1 MHFQGRF
8 RNRLAAAV
16 VLGAAG
22 VSFAGPAAAQTIVVQ
37 GSQRVD
43 AETIRSYFAG
53 TDQARINQAV
63 RDLYSTGLFSDVR
76 VRRDGNRL
84 IVQVTENNVINRV
97 AFEGNSKVK
106 SDVLLAEVQTKSRGA
121 YNPSTVQADIERIRD
136 VYRRAGRG
144 AATVTS
150 RTVNL
155 PNGRIDVVYTINEGG
170 KTGVRAIEF
179 VGNQSYSAYR
189 LRGIMQTT
197 EMNFLSWIK
206 NSDVYDPDRISA
218 DLELIRRFYLKNG
231 YADFRVTGSD
241 AQYDEAR
248 QGWIV
253 RITMEEGALYRV
265 SNVSIDSRIPDVSA
279 DRLQSAVRLRAGSV
293 YNGDAVEK
301 SVEAIQREVAR
312 SGYAFASVRPR
323 GDRDPA
329 TQTINLSFVV
339 EEGPRVYVERIVIRG
354 NTRTRD
360 YVIRREFELG
370 EGDAYNRVLVDRA
383 ERRLNS
389 LGFFKR
395 VRVINEPGS
404 SPDRV
409 VIIVDVEDQPTGS
422 FGISGG
428 YSTQDGFIG
437 EVSISESNFLGR
449 GQFVRASATLGQ
461 RVRGVDLSF
470 TEPYFLGNRIAAGV
484 DLFWRENTNS
494 TYALY
499 DTSNIGATLRVGV
512 PLTDQLSFGLRYSIY
527 QTEIILPNDRSR
539 PYNDC
544 TTPIPGT
551 TPGFG
556 WVAPVGAVGP
566 FPNQIYNCM
575 TNGEASLAVKEA
587 AGTWLTSAVGATLSF
602 NTLDNTRNP
611 TSGLYAELRA
621 DVAGAG
627 GDAKWVRGTGDLRYY
642 YPVWDNVTLI
652 ARVQAGHIAGFGNN
666 QLRIVDNFNL
676 GPSLVRGFAPGG
688 IGPRDMSPAIDN
700 RTASLGGTTY
710 YGASLELQFPIFGLP
725 REVGLRGAVFADAG
739 SLFGYNGRRNFSE
752 FVGMPAGSACANR
765 YTGPDGPGGWQQNNC
780 LQVRDENKIRS
791 AVGASLLWASPLGPI
806 RFDYAFALSK
816 VDGVLGADGVRRG
829 GDVTQA
835 FRFSGGT
842 SF

>member
-1 MHFQGRF
+1 MIFKGRL

-22 VSFAGPAAAQTIVVQ
+22 ATIAGPVAAQTIVVQ

-76 VRRDGNRL
+76 VRRDGGRL
-84 IVQVTENNVINRV
+84 IVQVTENNLINRV

-106 SDVLLAEVQTKSRGA
+106 SDVLLAEVQTKTRGA
-121 YNPSTVQADIERIRD
+121 FNPSTIQADIERVRD

-144 AATVTS
+144 AANVTS
-150 RTVNL
+150 RTVSL
-155 PNGRIDVVYTINEGG
+155 PNGRIDVVFTVNEGG

-179 VGNQSYSAYR
+179 AGNSAYSGYR
-189 LRGIMQTT
+189 LRGIIQTT
-197 EMNFLSWIK
+197 EMNFLSWLK

-231 YADFRVTGSD
+231 YADFRVVGSD
-241 AQYDEAR
+241 AQYDESR
-248 QGWIV
+248 QGWV
-253 RITMEEGALYRV
+253 VTITMEEGAPYRV
-265 SNVSIDSRIPDVSA
+265 AGVNVDSRIPDIDVA
-279 DRLQSAVRLRAGSV
+279 TIQSTVRLRAGDI
-293 YNGDAVEK
+293 YNGDLVEK

-312 SGYAFASVRPR
+312 KGYAFAAVRPR

-329 TQTINLSFVV
+329 TQSMNLSFVV
-339 EEGPRVYVERIVIRG
+339 EEGPRVYVERIVVRG

-395 VRVINEPGS
+395 VRIINEPGS

-409 VIIVDVEDQPTGS
+409 VVIVDVEDQPTGS
-422 FGISGG
+422 FGVSGG

-437 EVSISESNFLGR
+437 EVSVSESNFLGR
-449 GQFVRASATLGQ
+449 GQFVRASASLGQ

-470 TEPYFLGNRIAAGV
+470 TEPYFLGYRMAAGL

-499 DTSNIGATLRVGV
+499 DTSNVGATLRLGI
-512 PLTDQLSFGLRYSIY
+512 PLTDQFSFGMRYSIY
-527 QTEIILPNDRSR
+527 QTEITIPNDKSR

-544 TTPIPGT
+544 TTFIPGV
-551 TPGFG
+551 TPPSPPLT
-556 WVAPVGAVGP
+556 AP
-566 FPNQIYNCM
+566 NCL

-587 AGTWLTSAVGATLSF
+587 AGTWLTSAVGSTLSYS
-602 NTLDNTRNP
+602 TLDNGRNP
-611 TSGLYAELRA
+611 TSGLFAEVRG
-621 DVAGAG
+621 DVAGLG

-642 YPVWDNVTLI
+642 YPVWDNVTLLTR
-652 ARVQAGHIAGFGNN
+652 AQGGHISGYGGND
-666 QLRIVDNFNL
+666 LRIVDNFNL
-676 GPSLVRGFAPGG
+676 GPSLVRGFASGG
-688 IGPRDMSPAIDN
+688 IGPRDISTGASNN
-700 RTASLGGTTY
+700 RTSSLGGTTY
-710 YGASLELQFPIFGLP
+710 FGGTLELQFPIFGLP
-725 REVGLRGAVFADAG
+725 REVGLRGAIFADAG
-739 SLFGYNGRRNFSE
+739 TLFGYNGRRNFAG
-752 FVGMPAGSACANR
+752 FVNDCMAVVALNPCI
-765 YTGPDGPGGWQQNNC
+765 GGVGGTNPQSST
-780 LQVRDENKIRS
+780 LKVRDDKGIRS
-791 AVGASLLWASPLGPI
+791 SVGASLLWASPLGPI
-806 RFDYAFALSK
+806 RFDYAFALTK
-816 VDGVLGADGVRRG
+816 DEGEIIAGNRVG